1 MKLSTKGRYGT
12 RALLDVAIHKGEA
25 PVALKDIAQRQQIS
39 LSYLAHLVSA
49 LVAGDILRST
59 RGPRGGVWLA
69 KCPEKIMLSE
79 VLKLLEGSTAL
90 VKCIDNPETCVRS
103 DLCVTRNIWG
113 ELNKTLN
120 EVLDSTTLQDLVEW
134 QKAKG

>member
-59 RGPRGGVWLA
+59 RGPRGGV
-69 KCPEKIMLSE
+69 
-79 VLKLLEGSTAL
+79 
-90 VKCIDNPETCVRS
+90 
-103 DLCVTRNIWG
+103 
-113 ELNKTLN
+113 
-120 EVLDSTTLQDLVEW
+120 
-134 QKAKG
+134 